1 MNSGAS
7 LKRQWRG
14 STMAA
19 DLAVSVRDLH
29 KTYGRVEAL
38 LGLDL
43 DVPRGAFYA
52 LLGRNGAGKTT
63 TFDCITG
70 LLGRD
75 RGIVTLLGEQVG
87 LEPSPDTKAR
97 VAYVG
102 GHILLYDW
110 MSLSDHLDFIA
121 GFYPTWDDTR
131 CERLLRYFKL
141 PMDQTVGSLSP
152 GMHLQFQLVMALSR
166 HPELLIVDEPGNL
179 DAVVRRRLM
188 STMIEIL
195 EAEDATILMASHLIS
210 ELEGVCDHMCI
221 IDEGRALVQGP
232 VDVLTENVREV
243 HLSGGAAA
251 VIEGGDGV
259 LAVEEIGPDLRVV
272 LADFSEE
279 RAEQIARDAGAGTWE
294 AARLSLEDFFIA
306 LTEERE
312 AGE

>member
-1 MNSGAS
+1 
-7 LKRQWRG
+7 
-14 STMAA
+14 MAT
-19 DLAVSVRDLH
+19 DPAVSVRDLH
-29 KTYGRVEAL
+29 KAYGRVTAL
-38 LGLDL
+38 RGLDF
-43 DVPRGAFYA
+43 DAPRGAFYA

-75 RGIVTLLGEQVG
+75 RGGVTLLGEEFG
-87 LEPSPDTKAR
+87 LEPSPEIKAR
-97 VAYVG
+97 FAYVG

-110 MSLSDHLDFIA
+110 LALSDHLEFIA
-121 GFYPTWDDTR
+121 GFYPTWDDER
-131 CERLLRYFKL
+131 CERLLGYFKL

-152 GMHLQFQLVMALSR
+152 GMHLQFQFVMALSR

-195 EAEDATILMASHLIS
+195 EAEDATVLMASHLIG

-221 IDEGRALVQGP
+221 IDDGRALVQGP
-232 VDVLTENVREV
+232 VEELTERVREV
-243 HLSGGAAA
+243 HLPGGAGAF
-251 VIEGGDGV
+251 IERGDGV
-259 LAVEEIGPDLRVV
+259 LTVEAIGPDLRVV

-279 RAEQIARDAGAGTWE
+279 RAEQIAAAAGSDSWE

-312 AGE
+312 AAE